1 MGHPMRRAGLLPDD
15 LQEEERANAS
25 VSYAQLYGAATMN
38 NTLVLGIFVA
48 LVVWKNIVWDFHAEV
63 ITIVVV
69 TLCVGALSINQ
80 TIRMWKGVVI
90 LALYPLSFVLIF

>member
-1 MGHPMRRAGLLPDD
+1 MCLL
-15 LQEEERANAS
+15 Q
-25 VSYAQLYGAATMN
+25 
-38 NTLVLGIFVA
+38 
-48 LVVWKNIVWDFHAEV
+48 V

-90 LALYPLSFVLIF
+90 LALYPLSLVLIFVLRYVFHLR